1 MEGHVVPLRGSHSRL
16 LPAGPPRHPVPRS
29 VPRPRAAGLAA
40 AGTVGSWR
48 GTGAPSSSDLGV
60 RGSWPSRFAGDHPSS
75 RVMPARASWPT
86 RVLRRWGTVPRVQAP
101 VGEHVAAR
109 HEPERVAP
117 PARPVVRRSS
127 ARTLAACPGS
137 TPERPALRPA
147 PPLPRRRGVA
157 RRAVASLPP
166 PFRGAH
172 AELLAEPA
180 GEGAGC
186 AETQQL

>member
-1 MEGHVVPLRGSHSRL
+1 MGGHVVPLPGRHSRL
-16 LPAGPPRHPVPRS
+16 LPAGPPRHRVPRS

-48 GTGAPSSSDLGV
+48 ETGAPSSSDLGV
-60 RGSWPSRFAGDHPSS
+60 RG
-75 RVMPARASWPT
+75 SWPT

-147 PPLPRRRGVA
+147 PPLPRRRGDRKSTRLNSSHA
-157 RRAVASLPP
+157 NISYAVFCLKKKNNNISYHSFGPLLPSYSCLNP
-166 PFRGAH
+166 
-172 AELLAEPA
+172 
-180 GEGAGC
+180 
-186 AETQQL
+186 